1 MNQPHTSQCACRH
14 YYCHTPIFIL
24 KDVPAEG
31 YKIDGGESDS
41 EGWKRFIHHQSGSMK
56 NKLMQQFAE
65 DLNRCQSNSLFIGQ
79 Q

>member
-1 MNQPHTSQCACRH
+1 M
-14 YYCHTPIFIL
+14 
-24 KDVPAEG
+24 PAEG